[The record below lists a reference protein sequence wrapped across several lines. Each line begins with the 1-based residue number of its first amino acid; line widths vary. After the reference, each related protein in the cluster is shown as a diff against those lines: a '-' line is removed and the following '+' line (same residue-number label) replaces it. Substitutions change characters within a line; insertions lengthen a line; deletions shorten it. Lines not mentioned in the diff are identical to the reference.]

1 VRWSRPELP
10 VVTDRTRREPTDGG
24 HHRAG
29 PAGLR
34 RAGRLRELVTA
45 GVVDSFG
52 MALGWTILILLAV
65 SRGGLA
71 EAALYNA
78 AMLLGVV
85 LSAPVTGWLSRRY
98 PGRTLLRG
106 AAGVEILLRVG
117 ALAGLIAG
125 LPSWLIAVSI
135 TAMHVAAWAGFAA
148 MRAEVAAVDARPR
161 SMTRYALAIA
171 AVEAAGTGLAALLPA
186 GAGGHPTGVALIA
199 VFILYAG
206 SLIPTIISAKR
217 ARMTPLG
224 AANRIM
230 PARIIG
236 YAVSGPAAG
245 DISRAVA
252 GRRRR
257 SRRSVI
263 SPRLLVAGGGIMLL
277 ASGPNLLAVPLT
289 TELHGRQWVAGAAI
303 AFSLGCLLA
312 TVAVDAL
319 AALRLPAVLR
329 WSVWGLV
336 MLIGWLGAPLHVAG
350 VLIAQFLGGVS
361 QTAFEGDMD
370 AVVADQ
376 APPAGVTTALAYS
389 ASVRALGGSV
399 AVKMLPIMV
408 TAPSI
413 GRAISAA
420 VLVLG
425 FAALVIWS
433 LTALPWSPRR
443 RVLPGPLP
451 AGLSPALSSGTREFA
466 AR

>member
-1 VRWSRPELP
+1 MVA
-10 VVTDRTRREPTDGG
+10 DRTRREPDAGQ
-24 HHRAG
+24 HRAG

-65 SRGGLA
+65 WRGGLA

-78 AMLLGVV
+78 AMLIGVV
-85 LSAPVTGWLSRRY
+85 LSAPVTGWLARRY

-125 LPSWLIAVSI
+125 LPSWLVALSI

-186 GAGGHPTGVALIA
+186 GAGGHPTGVVLIG

-224 AANRIM
+224 A
-230 PARIIG
+230 IIG
-236 YAVSGPAAG
+236 YAVSGPAPTG
-245 DISRAVA
+245 ISRAAA
-252 GRRRR
+252 GRRQ
-257 SRRSVI
+257 RSVI
-263 SPRLLVAGGGIMLL
+263 SPRLVLAGGGIMLL
-277 ASGPNLLAVPLT
+277 ASGPTLLAVPLT

-312 TVAVDAL
+312 TVAVGAL

-370 AVVADQ
+370 AVVAGE

-389 ASVRALGGSV
+389 ASVRALGGSI

-413 GRAISAA
+413 DRAVSAA

-425 FAALVIWS
+425 FAALAIWS
-433 LTALPWSPRR
+433 LTALPRFRR
-443 RVLPGPLP
+443 RPALPGPLP
-451 AGLSPALSSGTREFA
+451 ADLSPAASSGTREFA